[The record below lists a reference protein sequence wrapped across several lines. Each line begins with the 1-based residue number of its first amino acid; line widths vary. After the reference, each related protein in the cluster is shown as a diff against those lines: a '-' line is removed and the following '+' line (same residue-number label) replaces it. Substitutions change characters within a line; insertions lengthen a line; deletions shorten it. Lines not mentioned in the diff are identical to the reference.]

1 MQQNYKQARER
12 SGLSLGDAA
21 ARLNISTCALRSY
34 EADKNSPSALCLIG
48 MCKLYG
54 TTANELLDIQQ

>member
-1 MQQNYKQARER
+1 MKQNYQRARER

-34 EADKNSPSALCLIG
+34 EMGKRSPSALCLIG

-54 TTANELLDIQQ
+54 TTANELLAVRQ